1 MAELDDRLKRLV
13 SDEPGMRRV
22 LNLASAI
29 MERRSAAP
37 PPPPPKPEAEAEAPS
52 KPEPPPAARGD
63 VSALLASLLA
73 REGARDGAGA
83 EAAEPAAAGAAEGG
97 AAEKATPAAALA
109 EALPQL
115 LQALSGS
122 GGDLVKSERANLI
135 RAMAP
140 YLSAQRAGSLDRAMR
155 MANVTKAA
163 KSALHILGR

>member
-37 PPPPPKPEAEAEAPS
+37 PPPKPEAPS

-83 EAAEPAAAGAAEGG
+83 EAAAVGAAEGG

>member
-37 PPPPPKPEAEAEAPS
+37 PPPKPEAPS